1 MEIWGGENVEMSFR
15 VRMERASKGKP
26 QHGGGGGGDDT
37 SCLSGIGSFEDVML
51 ELDLKGC
58 LLPALAPSEGSTTPE
73 LSPIA

>member
-1 MEIWGGENVEMSFR
+1 MSFR

-26 QHGGGGGGDDT
+26 QHGRGEVT

-58 LLPALAPSEGSTTPE
+58 LLPALAPGKGG
-73 LSPIA
+73 

>member
-1 MEIWGGENVEMSFR
+1 MEMSFR

-26 QHGGGGGGDDT
+26 QHGAGGGGDDDT
-37 SCLSGIGSFEDVML
+37 SCLSGIGSLEDVML

-58 LLPALAPSEGSTTPE
+58 LLPALAPGEGSRTPE